1 MPSFLRLSAIYPHP
15 ANSLWLLIK
24 HQFLSLISMVDLNIF
39 QTSSSM
45 LPYHVASPVLRYFID
60 PFVSFTELQFPTLAP
75 PVKLPSFRVCFPVCQ
90 ALPSLGSAP
99 WPSSRR
105 EQQRFFFSHC
115 VFKLTFSG
123 RCQRS
128 TSSCSLILGCKSLT
142 EFSSRRLKGK
152 SCSRLRPGYR
162 LTAIWFFILPV
173 GKALLLSSQICF
185 LSFALVFCFKVRSEE
200 EILLGEFC
208 EFAR

>member
-90 ALPSLGSAP
+90 AQPSPSALPWAVHHGHPAGE
-99 WPSSRR
+99 SSRD
-105 EQQRFFFSHC
+105 FFFPI
-115 VFKLTFSG
+115 VF
-123 RCQRS
+123 
-128 TSSCSLILGCKSLT
+128 
-142 EFSSRRLKGK
+142 
-152 SCSRLRPGYR
+152 
-162 LTAIWFFILPV
+162 
-173 GKALLLSSQICF
+173 LSSHSVVGASAAPAPAVLF
-185 LSFALVFCFKVRSEE
+185 WAASH
-200 EILLGEFC
+200 
-208 EFAR
+208 

>member
-105 EQQRFFFSHC
+105 EQQRFFFPI
-115 VFKLTFSG
+115 VF
-123 RCQRS
+123 
-128 TSSCSLILGCKSLT
+128 
-142 EFSSRRLKGK
+142 
-152 SCSRLRPGYR
+152 
-162 LTAIWFFILPV
+162 
-173 GKALLLSSQICF
+173 LSSHSVVGASAAPAPAVLF
-185 LSFALVFCFKVRSEE
+185 WAASH
-200 EILLGEFC
+200 
-208 EFAR
+208 